1 MKRRWRP
8 FSLLMAVWMAF
19 ALWAAV
25 AGADVSPP
33 PEPQPTEAV
42 SEVVNPA
49 QPPRSEGPG
58 GGPTVTSPQN
68 GDWPGAMPPRDVA
81 TMVQPNAATLGDL
94 PSDFDRIEAGWIVLE
109 FPSSVR
115 LRVEPLVREAEELRA
130 RLSSDLGQPVL
141 RDVLVRVARN
151 PEQMAAIAPRGY
163 PPFGYAAG
171 MAYPS
176 KHVVLLSLQ
185 APETWEAP
193 DLTEL
198 LDHEL
203 THIALTDGVG
213 GQHIPRWFDEGFAI
227 HESGELPWRRFQVL
241 LDASL
246 SKHLIA
252 LPELDRAFPES
263 GSEVGLAYAESADF
277 VRFLMRDGDRA
288 RFGSLVQRVRAGVDF
303 DRALEDAYGASPR
316 VLEYQWREE
325 VGHHVGLVPAVTG
338 GGVLWVLI
346 VALSVAAWARKRKR
360 AREKLAQW
368 AREEAEAAAAVAPP
382 APPLV
387 GVDPT
392 TGSVPPRIPAV
403 PVVEHEGR
411 WYTLH

>member
-19 ALWAAV
+19 ALWASV
-25 AGADVSPP
+25 AGADVPAQ
-33 PEPQPTEAV
+33 PEPQPPAAVPESVTPAQLPDSETPSGDPTAV
-42 SEVVNPA
+42 S
-49 QPPRSEGPG
+49 RG
-58 GGPTVTSPQN
+58 GDAT
-68 GDWPGAMPPRDVA
+68 GAMPPRDVA
-81 TMVQPNAATLGDL
+81 TIVQPTSAALGDL

-109 FPSSVR
+109 FPASVR
-115 LRVEPLVREAEELRA
+115 LRIEPLVKEAEELRA

-163 PPFGYAAG
+163 RPFGYAAG

-176 KHVVLLSLQ
+176 KHVILLSLQ
-185 APETWEAP
+185 APDTWEAP

-203 THIALTDGVG
+203 THVALTDGVG

-246 SKHLIA
+246 SRHLIP
-252 LPELDRAFPES
+252 LSELDRAFPDS
-263 GSEVGLAYAESADF
+263 GSEVGVAYAESADF

-288 RFGSLVQRVRAGVDF
+288 RFGSLVQRVRAGIDF

-325 VGHHVGLVPAVTG
+325 VGHHVGLIPAVTG

-346 VALSVAAWARKRKR
+346 VALSVAAWARRRKR
-360 AREKLAQW
+360 AQEKLAQW
-368 AREEAEAAAAVAPP
+368 AREEAEAAAAAAPP
-382 APPLV
+382 APPL
-387 GVDPT
+387 GSSDPP
-392 TGSVPPRIPAV
+392 GASVPHRIPSV